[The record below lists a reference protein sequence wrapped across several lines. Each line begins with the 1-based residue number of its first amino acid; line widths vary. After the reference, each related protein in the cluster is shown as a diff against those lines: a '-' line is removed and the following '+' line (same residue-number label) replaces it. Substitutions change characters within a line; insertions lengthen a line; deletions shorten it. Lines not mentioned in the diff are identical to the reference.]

1 MGVDKLNFSILESGF
16 LPNKISTLL
25 SNEFDDV
32 EYIAKNL
39 PKILANNQI
48 ESEVLNLETEKNI
61 SNLSIDELERAM
73 LLYSYIGH
81 GYIWGGTSIEKV
93 IPKNISKT
101 WYKISQKLDRPPIL
115 SYASYA
121 LNNWKLQ
128 DVNKPFD
135 LENIRILQ
143 NFLGGMDEDWFIMIH
158 IAIEHEAKEILNNL
172 KIYYLDKNEDQSYLE
187 NALVSIK
194 KINQIMNRMPEKCDP
209 FIYYNRVRPYIF
221 GWKNNPATPNGVIYE
236 DVQEYGGNPQLFRGE
251 TGAQSSI
258 VPSLDALLGVTHSND
273 PLKEYLDEMRLY
285 MPKEHRNLLN
295 DLDQWSENN
304 RSNSIT
310 EDSSVVLSDE
320 IIKEVHAFRN
330 KHLEYAR
337 IYIHEQSLSNQNN
350 SNVVGTGGTP
360 FMKYLDK
367 HLQETVSSN
376 D

>member
-32 EYIAKNL
+32 EHIAKNL

-48 ESEVLNLETEKNI
+48 EYEVLNLETEKNI

-172 KIYYLDKNEDQSYLE
+172 KTYYLDKNEDQSYLE

-236 DVQEYGGNPQLFRGE
+236 GVEEYGGTPQLFRGE

-258 VPSLDALLGVTHSND
+258 VPALDALLGVTHSND

-295 DLDQWSENN
+295 DLDQWSDNN
-304 RSNSIT
+304 RRNSVR
-310 EDSSVVLSDE
+310 EDSSVVLSDK

-367 HLQETVSSN
+367 HLQETVPSN

>member
-81 GYIWGGTSIEKV
+81 GYIWGGTSVERV

-172 KIYYLDKNEDQSYLE
+172 KTYYLDKNEDQSYLE

-236 DVQEYGGNPQLFRGE
+236 GVEEYGGTPQLFRGE

-258 VPSLDALLGVTHSND
+258 VPALDALLGVTHSND

-367 HLQETVSSN
+367 HLQETVPSN

>member
-32 EYIAKNL
+32 EHIAKNL

-48 ESEVLNLETEKNI
+48 EYEVLNLETEKDI

-172 KIYYLDKNEDQSYLE
+172 KTYYLDKNEDQSYLE

-236 DVQEYGGNPQLFRGE
+236 GVEEYGGTPQLFRGE

-258 VPSLDALLGVTHSND
+258 VPALDVLLGVAHSND

-304 RSNSIT
+304 RSNFIK

-367 HLQETVSSN
+367 HLQETVPSN

>member
-32 EYIAKNL
+32 EHIAKNL

-48 ESEVLNLETEKNI
+48 EYEVLNLETEKNV

-172 KIYYLDKNEDQSYLE
+172 KTYYLDKSEDQSYLE

-236 DVQEYGGNPQLFRGE
+236 GIEEYGGTPQLFRGE

-258 VPSLDALLGVTHSND
+258 VPALDALLGVTHSND

-295 DLDQWSENN
+295 DLDQWSKNN
-304 RSNSIT
+304 RSNSTT

-320 IIKEVHAFRN
+320 IINEVHAFRN

-367 HLQETVSSN
+367 HLQETVPSN

>member
-1 MGVDKLNFSILESGF
+1 MDRLNFSILESGF

-32 EYIAKNL
+32 EHIAKNL

-48 ESEVLNLETEKNI
+48 EDEVLNLETEKDI

-121 LNNWKLQ
+121 LNNLKLQ

-172 KIYYLDKNEDQSYLE
+172 KTYYLDKNEDQSYLE

-236 DVQEYGGNPQLFRGE
+236 GVEEYGGNPQLFRGE

-258 VPSLDALLGVTHSND
+258 VPALDALLGVTHSND

-304 RSNSIT
+304 RSKSIR
-310 EDSSVVLSDE
+310 EDSSVLLSDE
-320 IIKEVHAFRN
+320 IIKEVHTFRN

-367 HLQETVSSN
+367 HLQETVPSN

>member
-32 EYIAKNL
+32 EHIAKNL

-48 ESEVLNLETEKNI
+48 EYEVLNLETEKNI

-172 KIYYLDKNEDQSYLE
+172 KTYYLDKNEDQSYLE

-236 DVQEYGGNPQLFRGE
+236 GVEEYGGTPQLFRGE

-258 VPSLDALLGVTHSND
+258 VPALDALLGVTHSND

-304 RSNSIT
+304 RSKSIR

-367 HLQETVSSN
+367 HLQETVPSN

>member
-172 KIYYLDKNEDQSYLE
+172 KTYYLDKNEDQSYLE

-236 DVQEYGGNPQLFRGE
+236 GVEEYGGTPQLFRGE

-258 VPSLDALLGVTHSND
+258 VPALDALLGITHSND

-304 RSNSIT
+304 RSNSTT

-320 IIKEVHAFRN
+320 IINEVHAFRN

-367 HLQETVSSN
+367 HLQETVPSN

>member
-1 MGVDKLNFSILESGF
+1 MDRLNFSILESGF

-32 EYIAKNL
+32 EHIAKNL

-48 ESEVLNLETEKNI
+48 EDEVLNLETEKDI

-172 KIYYLDKNEDQSYLE
+172 KTYYLDKNEDQSYLE

-236 DVQEYGGNPQLFRGE
+236 GVEEYGATPQLFRGE

-258 VPSLDALLGVTHSND
+258 VPALDALLGVTHSND
-273 PLKEYLDEMRLY
+273 PLKDYLDEMRLY
-285 MPKEHRNLLN
+285 MPEEHRNLLN

-304 RSNSIT
+304 RSKSIR
-310 EDSSVVLSDE
+310 EDSSVLLSDE
-320 IIKEVHAFRN
+320 IIKEVHTFRN

-367 HLQETVSSN
+367 HLQETVPSN

>member
-32 EYIAKNL
+32 EHIAKNL

-48 ESEVLNLETEKNI
+48 EYEVLNLETEKDI

-172 KIYYLDKNEDQSYLE
+172 KTYYLDKNKDQSYLE

-236 DVQEYGGNPQLFRGE
+236 GVEEYGGTPQLFRGE

-258 VPSLDALLGVTHSND
+258 VPALDALLGVTHSND

-367 HLQETVSSN
+367 HLQETVPSN

>member
-1 MGVDKLNFSILESGF
+1 MDRLNFSILDSGF

-32 EYIAKNL
+32 EHIAKNL

-48 ESEVLNLETEKNI
+48 EDEVLNLETEKDI

-93 IPKNISKT
+93 IPKNISMT

-158 IAIEHEAKEILNNL
+158 IAIEHEAKKILNNL
-172 KIYYLDKNEDQSYLE
+172 KTYYLDKNEDQSYLE

-236 DVQEYGGNPQLFRGE
+236 GVEEYGGNPQLFRGE

-258 VPSLDALLGVTHSND
+258 VPALDALLGVTHSND

-285 MPKEHRNLLN
+285 MPIEHRNLLN

-304 RSNSIT
+304 RSNSIR
-310 EDSSVVLSDE
+310 EDSSVLLSDE

-367 HLQETVSSN
+367 HLQETVPSN

>member
-1 MGVDKLNFSILESGF
+1 MDRLNFSILESGF
-16 LPNKISTLL
+16 LPNKISSLL

-32 EYIAKNL
+32 EHIAKNL

-48 ESEVLNLETEKNI
+48 EDEVLNLETEKDI

-143 NFLGGMDEDWFIMIH
+143 NFLGGMDEDLFIMIH

-172 KIYYLDKNEDQSYLE
+172 KTYYLDKNEDQSYLE

-236 DVQEYGGNPQLFRGE
+236 GVEEYGGNPQLFRGE

-258 VPSLDALLGVTHSND
+258 VPALDALLGVTHSND

-285 MPKEHRNLLN
+285 MPEEHRNLLN

-304 RSNSIT
+304 RSKSIR
-310 EDSSVVLSDE
+310 EDSSVLLSDE
-320 IIKEVHAFRN
+320 IIKEVHTFRN

-367 HLQETVSSN
+367 HLQETVPSN

>member
-32 EYIAKNL
+32 EHIAKNL

-48 ESEVLNLETEKNI
+48 EYEVLNLETEKNI

-172 KIYYLDKNEDQSYLE
+172 KTYYLDKNEDQSYLE

-236 DVQEYGGNPQLFRGE
+236 GVEEYGGNPQLFRGE

-258 VPSLDALLGVTHSND
+258 VPALDALLGVTHSND

-304 RSNSIT
+304 RSKSIR
-310 EDSSVVLSDE
+310 EDSSVLLSDE

-367 HLQETVSSN
+367 HLQETVPSN

>member
-32 EYIAKNL
+32 EHIAKNL

-48 ESEVLNLETEKNI
+48 EYEVLNLETEKDI

-172 KIYYLDKNEDQSYLE
+172 KTYYLDKSEDQSYLE

-236 DVQEYGGNPQLFRGE
+236 GVEEYGGTPQLFRGE

-258 VPSLDALLGVTHSND
+258 VPALDALLGVTHSTD

-367 HLQETVSSN
+367 HLQETVPSN

>member
-1 MGVDKLNFSILESGF
+1 MDRLNFSILESGF

-32 EYIAKNL
+32 EHIAKNL

-48 ESEVLNLETEKNI
+48 EDEVLNLETEKDI

-172 KIYYLDKNEDQSYLE
+172 KTYYLDKNEDQSYLE

-236 DVQEYGGNPQLFRGE
+236 GVEEYGGNPQLFRGE

-258 VPSLDALLGVTHSND
+258 VPALDALLGVTHSND

-295 DLDQWSENN
+295 DLDQWSENY
-304 RSNSIT
+304 RSKSIR
-310 EDSSVVLSDE
+310 EDSSVLLSDE
-320 IIKEVHAFRN
+320 IIKEVHTFRN

-367 HLQETVSSN
+367 HLQETVPSN

>member
-16 LPNKISTLL
+16 LPDKISTLL
-25 SNEFDDV
+25 SNGFDDV
-32 EYIAKNL
+32 EHIAKNL

-48 ESEVLNLETEKNI
+48 EYEVLNLETEKDI

-172 KIYYLDKNEDQSYLE
+172 KTYYLDKNEDQSYLE

-236 DVQEYGGNPQLFRGE
+236 GVEEYGGTPQLFRGE

-258 VPSLDALLGVTHSND
+258 VPALDALLGVTHSND

-295 DLDQWSENN
+295 DLDQWSEKN
-304 RSNSIT
+304 RSNFIK

-367 HLQETVSSN
+367 HLQETVPSN

>member
-1 MGVDKLNFSILESGF
+1 MDRLNFSILEIGF

-32 EYIAKNL
+32 EHIAKNL

-48 ESEVLNLETEKNI
+48 KDEVLNLETEKDI

-143 NFLGGMDEDWFIMIH
+143 NFLGGIDEDWFIMIH

-172 KIYYLDKNEDQSYLE
+172 KTYYLDKNKDQSYLE

-236 DVQEYGGNPQLFRGE
+236 DVEEYGGNPQLFRGE

-258 VPSLDALLGVTHSND
+258 VPALDALLGVTHSND

-367 HLQETVSSN
+367 HLQETVPSN

>member
-1 MGVDKLNFSILESGF
+1 MVKLNFSILESGF

-32 EYIAKNL
+32 EHIAKNL

-48 ESEVLNLETEKNI
+48 EYEVLNLEDEKDI

-101 WYKISQKLDRPPIL
+101 WYKISQKIDRPPIL

-172 KIYYLDKNEDQSYLE
+172 KTYYLDQNEDQSYLE

-236 DVQEYGGNPQLFRGE
+236 GVEEYGGNPQLFRGE

-258 VPSLDALLGVTHSND
+258 VPALDALLGVTHSND

-304 RSNSIT
+304 RDKSIR

-337 IYIHEQSLSNQNN
+337 IYIHEQSLSNQSN

-367 HLQETVSSN
+367 HLQETVPSN

>member
-1 MGVDKLNFSILESGF
+1 MDRLNFSILESGF

-25 SNEFDDV
+25 SNEFDDA
-32 EYIAKNL
+32 EHIAKNL

-48 ESEVLNLETEKNI
+48 EDEVLNLETEKDI

-172 KIYYLDKNEDQSYLE
+172 KTYYLDKNEDQSYLE

-236 DVQEYGGNPQLFRGE
+236 GVEEYGGNPQLFRGE

-258 VPSLDALLGVTHSND
+258 VPALDALLGVTHSND

-304 RSNSIT
+304 RSKSIR
-310 EDSSVVLSDE
+310 EDSSVLLSDE
-320 IIKEVHAFRN
+320 IIKEVHTFRN

-367 HLQETVSSN
+367 HLQETVPSN

>member
-1 MGVDKLNFSILESGF
+1 MGEDWLDFSILESGF
-16 LPNKISTLL
+16 LPSKISTIL
-25 SNEFDDV
+25 SKEFDDI
-32 EYIAKNL
+32 EYVGNNL

-48 ESEVLNLETEKNI
+48 ESEVLNLEPEKDI
-61 SNLSIDELERAM
+61 SNLGIDELERAM

-81 GYIWGGTSIEKV
+81 AYIWGNLKTDKV

-101 WYKISQKLDRPPIL
+101 WFKISQKLGRPPIL

-128 DVNKPFD
+128 DKNKPFD

-158 IAIEHEAKEILNNL
+158 VAIEYEAKEILSNL
-172 KIYYLDKNEDQSYLE
+172 KHYFLDQNEDQSFLE
-187 NALVSIK
+187 SALESIR
-194 KINQIMNRMPEKCDP
+194 KINSIMNRMPEKCDP

-221 GWKNNPATPNGVIYE
+221 GWKNNPATPEGVIYE
-236 DVQEYGGNPQLFRGE
+236 EVDEYNGKPQLFRGE

-258 VPSLDALLGVTHSND
+258 VPALDALLGITHSND
-273 PLKEYLDEMRLY
+273 PLREYLDEMRLY
-285 MPKEHRNLLN
+285 MPIEHRNILN
-295 DLDQWSENN
+295 HLDEWSESK
-304 RSNSIT
+304 R
-310 EDSSVVLSDE
+310 SSVTNQDKSVKLTNE
-320 IIKEVHAFRN
+320 IIKEVHTFRN

-337 IYIHEQSLSNQNN
+337 TYIHEQSLSNQNN

-367 HLQETVSSN
+367 HLQETVPTN

>member
-1 MGVDKLNFSILESGF
+1 MDRLNFSILEIGF

-32 EYIAKNL
+32 EHIAKNL

-48 ESEVLNLETEKNI
+48 EDEVLNLETEKDI

-172 KIYYLDKNEDQSYLE
+172 KTYYLDKNEDQSYLE

-221 GWKNNPATPNGVIYE
+221 GWKNNPSTPYGAIYE
-236 DVQEYGGNPQLFRGE
+236 GVEEYGGNPQLFRGE

-258 VPSLDALLGVTHSND
+258 VPALDALLGVTHSND

-304 RSNSIT
+304 RSKSIR
-310 EDSSVVLSDE
+310 EDSSVLLSDE
-320 IIKEVHAFRN
+320 IIKEVHTFRN

-367 HLQETVSSN
+367 HLQETVPSN

>member
-1 MGVDKLNFSILESGF
+1 MGEDRLDFSILESGF
-16 LPNKISTLL
+16 LPSKISTIL
-25 SNEFDDV
+25 SKEFDDI
-32 EYIAKNL
+32 EYVGNNL

-48 ESEVLNLETEKNI
+48 ESEVLNLEPEKDI
-61 SNLSIDELERAM
+61 SNLGIDELERAM

-81 GYIWGGTSIEKV
+81 AYIWGNLKTDKV
-93 IPKNISKT
+93 IPRNISKT
-101 WYKISQKLDRPPIL
+101 WFKISQKLGRPPIL

-128 DVNKPFD
+128 DKNKPFD

-158 IAIEHEAKEILNNL
+158 VAIEYEAKEILSNL
-172 KIYYLDKNEDQSYLE
+172 KHYFLDQNEDQSFLE
-187 NALVSIK
+187 SALESIR
-194 KINQIMNRMPEKCDP
+194 KINSIMNRMPERCDP

-221 GWKNNPATPNGVIYE
+221 GWKNNPATPQGVIYE
-236 DVQEYGGNPQLFRGE
+236 EVDEYNGKPQLFRGE

-258 VPSLDALLGVTHSND
+258 VPALDALLGITHSND
-273 PLKEYLDEMRLY
+273 PLREYLDEMRLY
-285 MPKEHRNLLN
+285 MPIEHRNILN
-295 DLDQWSENN
+295 HLDEWSESK
-304 RSNSIT
+304 R
-310 EDSSVVLSDE
+310 SSVTNQDKSVKLTNE
-320 IIKEVHAFRN
+320 IIKEVHTFRN

-337 IYIHEQSLSNQNN
+337 TYIHEQSLSNQNN

-367 HLQETVSSN
+367 HLQETVPTN

>member
-1 MGVDKLNFSILESGF
+1 MDRLNFSILESGF

-32 EYIAKNL
+32 EHIAKNL

-48 ESEVLNLETEKNI
+48 KDEVLNLETEKDI

-172 KIYYLDKNEDQSYLE
+172 KTYYLDKNEDQSYLE

-236 DVQEYGGNPQLFRGE
+236 GVEEYGGTPQLFRGE

-258 VPSLDALLGVTHSND
+258 VPALDALLGVTHSND

-304 RSNSIT
+304 RDKSIR

-367 HLQETVSSN
+367 HLQETVPSN

>member
-16 LPNKISTLL
+16 LPSKISTLF

-48 ESEVLNLETEKNI
+48 EYEVLNLETEKNI

-172 KIYYLDKNEDQSYLE
+172 KTYYLDKNEDQSYLE

-236 DVQEYGGNPQLFRGE
+236 GVEEYGGTPQLFRGE

-258 VPSLDALLGVTHSND
+258 VPALDALLGVTHSND

-304 RSNSIT
+304 RSNSVT

-367 HLQETVSSN
+367 HLQETVPSN

>member
-1 MGVDKLNFSILESGF
+1 MDRLNFSILEIGF

-32 EYIAKNL
+32 EHIAKNL

-48 ESEVLNLETEKNI
+48 EYEVLNLETEKNI

-172 KIYYLDKNEDQSYLE
+172 KTYYLDKNEDQSYLE

-236 DVQEYGGNPQLFRGE
+236 GVEEYGGTPQLFRGE

-258 VPSLDALLGVTHSND
+258 VPALDALLGVTHSND

-304 RSNSIT
+304 RSNSTT

-367 HLQETVSSN
+367 HLQETVPSN

>member
-1 MGVDKLNFSILESGF
+1 MDLLNFSILESGF

-32 EYIAKNL
+32 EHIAKNL

-48 ESEVLNLETEKNI
+48 EDEVLNLETEKDI

-172 KIYYLDKNEDQSYLE
+172 KTYYLDKNEDQSYLE

-236 DVQEYGGNPQLFRGE
+236 GVEEYGGTPQLFRGE

-258 VPSLDALLGVTHSND
+258 VPALDALLGVTHSND

-295 DLDQWSENN
+295 DLDQWSDNN
-304 RSNSIT
+304 RSNSVR
-310 EDSSVVLSDE
+310 EDSSVVLSDK

-367 HLQETVSSN
+367 HLQETVPSN

>member
-1 MGVDKLNFSILESGF
+1 MGVDQLNFSILERGF
-16 LPNKISTLL
+16 LPSKISTLL

-32 EYIAKNL
+32 EHVANNL

-48 ESEVLNLETEKNI
+48 EYEVFNLEIEKDI

-236 DVQEYGGNPQLFRGE
+236 GVEEYGGNPQLFRGE

-258 VPSLDALLGVTHSND
+258 VPALDALLGVTHSND

-304 RSNSIT
+304 RSNSIRKNN
-310 EDSSVVLSDE
+310 SVVLSDE

-367 HLQETVSSN
+367 HLQETVPSN

>member
-48 ESEVLNLETEKNI
+48 KDEVLNLETEKDI

-172 KIYYLDKNEDQSYLE
+172 KTYYLDKNEDQSYLE
-187 NALVSIK
+187 NGLVSIK

-236 DVQEYGGNPQLFRGE
+236 GVEEYGGTPQLFRGE

-258 VPSLDALLGVTHSND
+258 VPALDALLGVTHSND

-367 HLQETVSSN
+367 HLQETVPSN

>member
-32 EYIAKNL
+32 EHIAKNL

-48 ESEVLNLETEKNI
+48 EDEVLNLETEKDI

-143 NFLGGMDEDWFIMIH
+143 NFLGGIDEDWFIMIH

-172 KIYYLDKNEDQSYLE
+172 KTYYLDKNEDQSYLE

-236 DVQEYGGNPQLFRGE
+236 DVEEYGGNPQLFRGE

-258 VPSLDALLGVTHSND
+258 VPALDALLGVTHSND

-367 HLQETVSSN
+367 HLQETVPSN

>member
-32 EYIAKNL
+32 EHIAKNL

-48 ESEVLNLETEKNI
+48 EYEVLNLETEKDI

-172 KIYYLDKNEDQSYLE
+172 KTYYLDKNEDQSYLE

-236 DVQEYGGNPQLFRGE
+236 GVEEYGGNPQLFRGE

-258 VPSLDALLGVTHSND
+258 VPALDALLGVTHSND

-304 RSNSIT
+304 RSNSVT

-367 HLQETVSSN
+367 HLQETVPSN

>member
-61 SNLSIDELERAM
+61 SNFSVDELERAM

-172 KIYYLDKNEDQSYLE
+172 KTYYLDKNEDQSYLE

-236 DVQEYGGNPQLFRGE
+236 GVEEYGGTPQLFRGE

-258 VPSLDALLGVTHSND
+258 VPALDALLGVIHSND

-295 DLDQWSENN
+295 DLDQWSDNN
-304 RSNSIT
+304 RRNSVR
-310 EDSSVVLSDE
+310 EDSSVVLSDK

-367 HLQETVSSN
+367 HLQETVPSN

>member
-1 MGVDKLNFSILESGF
+1 VGVDRLNFSILETGF

-25 SNEFDDV
+25 SNEFDDI
-32 EYIAKNL
+32 EYLANNL

-48 ESEVLNLETEKNI
+48 ESEVLNLETEKDI

-172 KIYYLDKNEDQSYLE
+172 KTYYLDKNEDQSYLE

-209 FIYYNRVRPYIF
+209 YIYYNRVRPYIF

-236 DVQEYGGNPQLFRGE
+236 DVEEYGGNPQLFRGE

-258 VPSLDALLGVTHSND
+258 VPALDALLGITHSND

-295 DLDQWSENN
+295 DLDEWSQNN
-304 RSNSIT
+304 KSNFT
-310 EDSSVVLSDE
+310 RQDNLVQLSEE
-320 IIKEVHAFRN
+320 IIREVHAFRD

-337 IYIHEQSLSNQNN
+337 IYIYEQSLSNQNN

-367 HLQETVSSN
+367 HLQETVPSN

>member
-1 MGVDKLNFSILESGF
+1 MDRLNFSILESGF

-32 EYIAKNL
+32 EHIAKNL

-48 ESEVLNLETEKNI
+48 EDEVLNLETEKDI

-172 KIYYLDKNEDQSYLE
+172 KTYYLDKNEDQSYLE

-236 DVQEYGGNPQLFRGE
+236 GVEEYGATPQLFRGE

-258 VPSLDALLGVTHSND
+258 VPALDALLGVTHSND

-304 RSNSIT
+304 RSKSIR
-310 EDSSVVLSDE
+310 EDSSVLLSDE
-320 IIKEVHAFRN
+320 IIKEVHTFRN

-367 HLQETVSSN
+367 HLQETVPSN

>member
-48 ESEVLNLETEKNI
+48 EYEVLNLETEKNI

-172 KIYYLDKNEDQSYLE
+172 KTYYLDKNEDQSYLE

-236 DVQEYGGNPQLFRGE
+236 GVEEYGGTPQLFRGE

-258 VPSLDALLGVTHSND
+258 VPALDALLGVTHSND

-304 RSNSIT
+304 RSNSTT

-367 HLQETVSSN
+367 HLQETVPSN

>member
-32 EYIAKNL
+32 EHIAKNL

-48 ESEVLNLETEKNI
+48 EYEVLNLETEKDI

-172 KIYYLDKNEDQSYLE
+172 KTYYLDKNEDQSYLE

-236 DVQEYGGNPQLFRGE
+236 GVEEYGGNPQLFRGE

-258 VPSLDALLGVTHSND
+258 VPALDALLGVTHSND

-367 HLQETVSSN
+367 HLQETVPSN